1 MFRRRETMEGKSALG
16 RMITIEGLLRND
28 IWPEKNSQN
37 RHESPNAQ

>member
-16 RMITIEGLLRND
+16 RMITEGLLRND